1 MSTPNDPY
9 LTVPNY
15 GQQNQNFGKEKMY
28 SGYTAP
34 SAVSDLAAAAAASNL
49 QIGARTPDKG
59 KYVYD
64 PKTGQYIWVP
74 ATAAAAV
81 STGLAASP
89 AYMNQDRSGP
99 GGGSELGATGNNTSG
114 LNPGGV
120 NTNKGF
126 IPDILS
132 SAFVGRIANA
142 LGSKQDP
149 TNVTVED
156 RTGTS
161 VSAANAAAAGLSAL
175 GANSQQAANNMS
187 QNAQNA
193 VATGSNVTDPAQ
205 AAQAAQ
211 AASNAAIGDAAEAEG
226 VALGPAAT
234 GDVGGG
240 GGGGGSRV
248 ICTHFYRKGEM
259 DRDMWRADLEFTFK
273 HLSPTTVRG
282 YQYWAIPYVK
292 LMRKSKLAEDI
303 IRPLAFARAKELT
316 YQMGRS
322 PKGSIFGKVVR
333 LVCEPICFA
342 VGLFVGEQ
350 NWQALWTPVK
360 D

>member
-1 MSTPNDPY
+1 MSTSNDPY

-15 GQQNQNFGKEKMY
+15 GQLNQNFGKEKLY

-49 QIGARTPDKG
+49 QTGARTPDKG

-64 PKTGQYIWVP
+64 SKTGQYIWVP
-74 ATAAAAV
+74 ATAVVAPV
-81 STGLAASP
+81 GIAASP
-89 AYMNQDRSGP
+89 AYVNQNQDR
-99 GGGSELGATGNNTSG
+99 GGGRDVDPTSNTSG

-142 LGSKQDP
+142 FGSKQDP

-175 GANSQQAANNMS
+175 GANSQQAADTMS

-193 VATGSNVTDPAQ
+193 VSTGSNVTDPSQRGQ

-211 AASNAAIGDAAEAEG
+211 APTMGDPNQGPQPDAA
-226 VALGPAAT
+226 
-234 GDVGGG
+234 GGG

-303 IRPLAFARAKELT
+303 IRPLAFARARELT

-333 LVCEPICFA
+333 LVCEPLCFA